1 MEPIEELVKSL
12 VQAIEAAENHLRQL
26 GFEPARLRGAK
37 GFDRIQALR
46 DAVDALYVSDE
57 AKRRF
62 EILAR
67 QVFIR
72 FKVLLMEPSSY
83 AFVERHDN
91 IEAIH
96 KKLEEKRDVAD
107 VTAVLKELHKIVNE
121 AIRAQ
126 QPGEDHAEG
135 LTVDLSQ
142 IDFAKLH
149 QEFAKKVRYKQTALQ
164 DIREVL
170 EKKL

>member
-1 MEPIEELVKSL
+1 VEPIEELVKSL

-91 IEAIH
+91 IEAIY